1 MVAQFPILK
10 SARVSA
16 QVPAVPK
23 FRLSECE
30 FCMIETVDGK
40 ILGRLYSP
48 VAIPLNPDSARKVVD
63 VRFQGRVIL
72 FESTYADY
80 RHLSEFCKKSNV
92 AATRWQTRQLLDKLA
107 QRQWAQVTAQPAPA
121 PVKREV
127 EAEADVWDAASLS
140 TEIACPVTFPVQ
152 PTLLLMPAAEPTA
165 PDYSKLTRKELA
177 AIAGVK
183 LGKQTKA
190 QLLALISAR

>member
-10 SARVSA
+10 SARVA
-16 QVPAVPK
+16 QVPAAPK

-30 FCMIETVDGK
+30 FCLIETADGK

-48 VAIPLNPDSARKVVD
+48 VAIPLAKDSARKIVD

-92 AATRWQTRQLLDKLA
+92 AATRYQTNQLLRKLG
-107 QRQWAQVTAQPAPA
+107 QRQWAAVTAQPAPA

-127 EAEADVWDAASLS
+127 EVDVWAQAPQS

-152 PTLLLMPAAEPTA
+152 PTLLLMPAAEPSA
-165 PDYSKLTRKELA
+165 PDYSSLTRKELA

>member
-10 SARVSA
+10 SARVAQESA
-16 QVPAVPK
+16 APK

-30 FCMIETVDGK
+30 FCLIETADGK

-48 VAIPLNPDSARKVVD
+48 VAIPLAKDSSRKIVD

-121 PVKREV
+121 PVKKQESQAVLV
-127 EAEADVWDAASLS
+127 ERGELVAYPHIRPVRALPPARAELELSEPTPNLNSLS
-140 TEIACPVTFPVQ
+140 
-152 PTLLLMPAAEPTA
+152 
-165 PDYSKLTRKELA
+165 
-177 AIAGVK
+177 
-183 LGKQTKA
+183 
-190 QLLALISAR
+190 